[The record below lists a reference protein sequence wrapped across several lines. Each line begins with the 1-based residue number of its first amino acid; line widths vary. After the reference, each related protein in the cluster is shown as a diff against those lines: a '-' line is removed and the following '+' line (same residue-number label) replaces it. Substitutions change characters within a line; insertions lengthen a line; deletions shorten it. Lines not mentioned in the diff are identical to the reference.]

1 MDLPEKKTYGYRERD
16 EEKRFNFIQKLNCLD
31 RNAIV
36 YADESG
42 MDERDDYGYG
52 YSKEGER
59 FHDLKSGRRN
69 GRVNMIAALCGKEL
83 FAPFTVEGSCNRD
96 VFETWLEKCLIPRL
110 KPGQKLVLDN
120 ATFHKG
126 GRIEELVKSVGCEV
140 WYLPP
145 DSPDLN
151 KIEKCWSWLK
161 SRIRKKLDEFETLR
175 EAMEHVLDLAS

>member
-1 MDLPEKKTYGYRERD
+1 M
-16 EEKRFNFIQKLNCLD
+16 
-31 RNAIV
+31 

-83 FAPFTVEGSCNRD
+83 LAPFTVEGSCNRD
-96 VFETWLEKCLIPRL
+96 VFETWL
-110 KPGQKLVLDN
+110 
-120 ATFHKG
+120 
-126 GRIEELVKSVGCEV
+126 
-140 WYLPP
+140 
-145 DSPDLN
+145 
-151 KIEKCWSWLK
+151 EKCWSWLK